1 MHMGTKKIFY
11 WKNITTCKPCL
22 RTIKVWAK
30 NIQIFI
36 IIYYMI
42 IYLQFCLVGKFLLT
56 MRPQKYV
63 FHHFNY
69 PWDQDQTGNKPY
81 WQTFCSKKIS
91 MLTVLK
97 VSSLARKYASYRTE
111 LTRRWGPHGTE
122 IKFFKFK
129 TEMYQGIELKEYTC
143 KMGSFV

>member
-1 MHMGTKKIFY
+1 
-11 WKNITTCKPCL
+11 
-22 RTIKVWAK
+22 
-30 NIQIFI
+30 
-36 IIYYMI
+36 
-42 IYLQFCLVGKFLLT
+42 
-56 MRPQKYV
+56 
-63 FHHFNY
+63 
-69 PWDQDQTGNKPY
+69 
-81 WQTFCSKKIS
+81 